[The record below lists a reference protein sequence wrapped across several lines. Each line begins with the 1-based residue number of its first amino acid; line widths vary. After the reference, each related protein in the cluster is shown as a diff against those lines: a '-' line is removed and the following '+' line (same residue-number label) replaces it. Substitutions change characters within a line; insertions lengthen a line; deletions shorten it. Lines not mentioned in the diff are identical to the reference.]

1 MAISESGRHG
11 DNAATHVVKVLGPEQ
26 GSATIRL
33 RKTEDATAML
43 DGVLRISSVLE
54 PTAQVCPSSKR

>member
-43 DGVLRISSVLE
+43 DGVLRISSVL
-54 PTAQVCPSSKR
+54 